1 MKTPQQIQQIVKAKK
16 LPYPPLSQ
24 RGCQVADEAR
34 AKEQA
39 KQGNEVKPTNG
50 PYDAS

>member
-1 MKTPQQIQQIVKAKK
+1 MKTLQQIKQIVTAKK
-16 LPYPPLSQ
+16 KPYPPLDQ
-24 RGCQVADEAR
+24 RGCQVVDEAR

-39 KQGNEVKPTNG
+39 KQVNALPSKGQ